1 MPLFGTC
8 KVTLPYTFNQSGPVL
23 KGTEPQIHV
32 PAPSRTAGEQPAWIR
47 TAPGAPYFV
56 TEAGENWTPIGYNDA
71 LTWPG
76 LTGLYRRRNLA
87 EVKNYFANIRAQGV
101 TCLRIMM
108 EYSQRDHRYLEWP
121 AGVFQPLLV
130 SLWDDLFA
138 LCEAYGIRLLL
149 TPFDSFWMRR
159 RWRRHPYHSANGG
172 PCQKLSGW
180 FGCRATRRAVE
191 ERLAFATR
199 RWGGSGVIF
208 AWDLWNEIDPRLAEG
223 SVQEISEWVGGVG
236 TFLRNEELKVHGK
249 AHLQTVSVYGP
260 LLKKYPELNEVVFR
274 HPQLGFASVHFYDEP
289 VRAPKDPV
297 KPALR
302 TGELTRQAL
311 EQITDGRPFLDTEHG
326 PDRLFRKMRGRIP
339 TDFDEEYF
347 LNMQWAH
354 LASGGAGGGF
364 RWPYRHPHTLTSGMR
379 AAQQILATWSAEL
392 DWSHFERRHL
402 SREVLVLPKHVKALA
417 CGNSRQVLL
426 WLVRPEYCPV
436 PKDGSGAV
444 DRTRITLKVSTLQSG
459 IYRIRAWNPQTGKQE
474 SDARIIHSGNG
485 EFAVQLPLSHKSLVV
500 LVTRLSGG

>member
-1 MPLFGTC
+1 M
-8 KVTLPYTFNQSGPVL
+8 
-23 KGTEPQIHV
+23 
-32 PAPSRTAGEQPAWIR
+32 
-47 TAPGAPYFV
+47 
-56 TEAGENWTPIGYNDA
+56 
-71 LTWPG
+71 
-76 LTGLYRRRNLA
+76 
-87 EVKNYFANIRAQGV
+87 
-101 TCLRIMM
+101 
-108 EYSQRDHRYLEWP
+108 
-121 AGVFQPLLV
+121 
-130 SLWDDLFA
+130 
-138 LCEAYGIRLLL
+138 
-149 TPFDSFWMRR
+149 
-159 RWRRHPYHSANGG
+159 
-172 PCQKLSGW
+172 
-180 FGCRATRRAVE
+180 
-191 ERLAFATR
+191 
-199 RWGGSGVIF
+199 
-208 AWDLWNEIDPRLAEG
+208 
-223 SVQEISEWVGGVG
+223 QEISEWVGGVG

-379 AAQQILATWSAEL
+379 AAANT
-392 DWSHFERRHL
+392 SHLVSGTGLVAFRAAAPEPGG
-402 SREVLVLPKHVKALA
+402 LVLPKHVKALA